1 MLYGVLSSSLWRA
14 ACVLLCIWVGSAAL
28 AQPGP
33 AAAARP
39 MLRIDPGVHTAMVRG
54 AVYDATRN
62 RVYTASDDKTVRV
75 WQLPGG
81 QLLNTWRVP
90 MLEGAEG
97 QLFALALS
105 PDGRWLAAG
114 GWTGWDWEQRSSIY
128 LFDTATQQLV
138 QRWPV
143 ATSTVTSLRFS
154 PDGEKIAVGLHGD
167 GGLVVLRR
175 DTGRVVA
182 TDRAYQGMV
191 LDMGFDRYG
200 RLFTVGLDGFIRI
213 YTQDHALLARR
224 AATAAQ
230 DPVTV
235 RVSPDGE
242 RVAIGFGDAAVV
254 EVVGARDLSTQAVLK
269 VGDRRQRDF
278 VALGW
283 SDDARFLYAGGAR
296 EGDQSGVF
304 RWRMDGAQPVGDLA
318 RPWAVLQGLVND
330 LLALNAGRM
339 LYVSGAPAWGWM
351 DPSGGVQ
358 EIMKPAQWRFAGPDT
373 RLRVS
378 PTGGEVA
385 ITVAG
390 RSMSFSVS
398 EARLE
403 WRAPVRRPALRN
415 ALVAAKGWR
424 IEVTPDRRA
433 LRLQGAAVAL
443 ETYEKVHSHA
453 LSPTH
458 DQVVIG
464 TEWALR
470 VYDAQ
475 GHLRWLNRVSSPVRA
490 VNASADGRVVVAAL
504 GDGTLRWFSARTGE
518 ELLALFVHRN
528 AQDWIAWTPG
538 GQYASSPYG
547 DRLIGWHV
555 NRGLDQEPDFFQ
567 AVQLERVLYRPD
579 IVRQALG
586 DTPQPTGPGL
596 SANDEMTADRL
607 QKMAPPRVRL
617 RLQGVDERRS
627 VARLQLEAERIGPQ
641 MRDLALFVNGIPVT
655 SSKDRGVGLWE
666 SARIRREFEV
676 PLDARFNDIRVEAFT
691 DVSMGLARLQVEMPV
706 PAEPA
711 QQAGN
716 LYLLAIGA
724 SQFDQLPPST
734 WLSYAARD
742 ADVFGDTL
750 QQLTGAPF
758 AQRFVKVLSDN
769 ADLKPTRRNVL
780 DALEFLKGAQAQDT
794 VVLFLASHGLSDA
807 QGNYYFVPRDA
818 KAADIQ
824 GAQAAENPGSLLSW
838 QVFFDVLR
846 VVAGR
851 RVLVVDTCQAR
862 GIEGRFD
869 PHALIKRSASSQFA
883 LMLASGPDEESQ
895 EYDPAGHG
903 LFTYGLL
910 SSLKG
915 AQSRGSG
922 GLNLQ
927 DWFAGSARVVQQY
940 RDRSIG
946 PQTPQFLA
954 PTALQTTRVWG
965 LAVAPANDAL
975 NRPSSR

>member
-1 MLYGVLSSSLWRA
+1 
-14 ACVLLCIWVGSAAL
+14 
-28 AQPGP
+28 
-33 AAAARP
+33 

-54 AVYDATRN
+54 AAYDAARN

-90 MLEGAEG
+90 TLEGAEG

-105 PDGRWLAAG
+105 PDGRWLAVG
-114 GWTGWDWEQRSSIY
+114 GWTGWDWEQRASIY
-128 LFDTATQQLV
+128 LFDTETQQLV

-143 ATSTVTSLRFS
+143 ARSTVTSLRFS
-154 PDGEKIAVGLHGD
+154 PDGEKIAVGLHGE

-182 TDRAYQGMV
+182 ADEAYQGMV

-213 YTQDHALLARR
+213 YAQDHTLLARR

-254 EVVGARDLSTQAVLK
+254 EVVNARDLSTQAVLK

-283 SDDARFLYAGGAR
+283 SDDARFLYAGGTR

-304 RWRMDGAQPVGDLA
+304 RWNMEGA
-318 RPWAVLQGLVND
+318 RPAGDQGRPWVAIQGRIND
-330 LLALNAGRM
+330 LLALNQGRM
-339 LYVSGAPAWGWM
+339 LYVSGAPGWGWM

-358 EIMKPAQWRFAGPDT
+358 EIMKPAQWPFAGPAT

-378 PTGGEVA
+378 STGGEVA
-385 ITVAG
+385 IAVTG
-390 RSMSFSVS
+390 RTMSFSVP
-398 EARLE
+398 ETRLD
-403 WRAPVRRPALRN
+403 WRAPSSRPPLRDALI
-415 ALVAAKGWR
+415 AAKGWR
-424 IEVTPDRRA
+424 IEVTPDRRT
-433 LRLQGAAVAL
+433 LRLQGATVAL

-453 LSPTH
+453 ILPAL

-470 VYDAQ
+470 AYDVQ
-475 GHLRWLNRVSSPVRA
+475 GRQRWLNRVSSPVWA
-490 VNASADGRVVVAAL
+490 VNASADGRVVIAAL
-504 GDGTLRWFSARTGE
+504 GDGTLRWYAARTGD
-518 ELLALFVHRN
+518 ELLALFMHRN

-579 IVRQALG
+579 IVKKALG
-586 DTPQPTGPGL
+586 DGPQRAVAGPT
-596 SANDEMTADRL
+596 ANDEMTADRMR
-607 QKMAPPRVRL
+607 QMAPPRVRL
-617 RLQGVDERRS
+617 LLKGVDEQRQ
-627 VARLQLEAERIGPQ
+627 VARLQLDADRIGPQ

-655 SSKDRGVGLWE
+655 SARDRGVGLWE
-666 SARIRREFEV
+666 SSRIRREFEV
-676 PLDARFNDIRVEAFT
+676 PLDARLNDIRVEAFT
-691 DVSMGLARLQVEMPV
+691 DVSMGLARLQVEMPLQAAPAV
-706 PAEPA
+706 P
-711 QQAGN
+711 AGN

-724 SQFDQLPPST
+724 SQFDQLPQST

-742 ADVFGDTL
+742 ADVFADTL
-750 QQLTGAPF
+750 RQLPGAPF
-758 AQRFVKVLSDN
+758 GQRFVKVLSDN
-769 ADLKPTRRNVL
+769 TDLKPTRRHVL
-780 DALEFLKGAQAQDT
+780 EALEFLKAAQAQDT

-818 KAADIQ
+818 LAADIQ
-824 GAQAAENPGSLLSW
+824 GVQAAENPGSLLSW

-846 VVAGR
+846 MVAGR
-851 RVLVVDTCQAR
+851 RVLVVDTCQAQ

-883 LMLASGPDEESQ
+883 LMLASGPQEESQ

-910 SSLKG
+910 SSLKA
-915 AQSRGSG
+915 AQTRAG

-954 PTALQTTRVWG
+954 PAALQTTRVWG
-965 LAVAPANDAL
+965 LAAAPATAPHKSQL
-975 NRPSSR
+975 PR